1 MGLLKDYFSQTRQP
15 EGALG
20 KMMILGMN
28 SGHAALSDWGMG
40 FLSVPDPERI
50 ADLGCGGGR
59 NVKAL
64 LDGNPKATVTGV
76 DYSALSVEKSLEYNR
91 QAVQEGRCEI
101 LEGNVAELPLTD
113 SAFDLA
119 TAFETIYFWPGL
131 ETCFREVYR
140 ILKSGGTFLIVN
152 ESNGED
158 AASRKF
164 EKIIDGMTIYTPEKI
179 AEALKA
185 AGFSDVR
192 WEHHPK
198 KPWIAVTA
206 VK

>member
-20 KMMILGMN
+20 KMMIRGMN

>member
-20 KMMILGMN
+20 KMMIRGMN

-198 KPWIAVTA
+198 KSWIAVTA